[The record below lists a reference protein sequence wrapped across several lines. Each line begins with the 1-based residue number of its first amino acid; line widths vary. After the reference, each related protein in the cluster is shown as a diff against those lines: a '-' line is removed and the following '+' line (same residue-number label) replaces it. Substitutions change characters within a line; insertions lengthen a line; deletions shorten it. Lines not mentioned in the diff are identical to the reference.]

1 MEAVYNISVIIIL
14 VMALSGF
21 FLNTSVTNY
30 YLNNAKINYMSQAN
44 ILANSIAENYFKGQ
58 APPRSVIK
66 NFGEQIDARVL
77 LLDYNGKIIMDS
89 FDTNEFE
96 GIIFKHNEVVSALK
110 GEGKAGVRYL
120 EDDGWVM
127 YIVVPVIAYR
137 EVKGAVFLSTSVN
150 TVINEIRTLRWQYF
164 LVSILIGVVVTI
176 ISIIV
181 AKYLTGDKSFNGGGK
196 EDGKRTYRQG

>member
-1 MEAVYNISVIIIL
+1 
-14 VMALSGF
+14 
-21 FLNTSVTNY
+21 
-30 YLNNAKINYMSQAN
+30 
-44 ILANSIAENYFKGQ
+44 
-58 APPRSVIK
+58 
-66 NFGEQIDARVL
+66 
-77 LLDYNGKIIMDS
+77 MDS
-89 FDTNEFE
+89 FDTNDFE

-181 AKYLTGDKSFNGGGK
+181 AKYLTGPIKALTAAAKKMAKGDLSARVEITGQGEIRHLAQAFNIMGIELENYNRRQKSFVANASH
-196 EDGKRTYRQG
+196 ELRTPLSSIKALVESLIEES